1 MLVELRR
8 FGCFENVFGPG
19 DFSGSP
25 MGYEKILVHFDGGF
39 VSQNAV
45 FRYPDAAKSSP
56 KNAHAAD
63 DNRTLQCGNDGSRY
77 GARYEEWANT
87 RHPEKRRAKQQA
99 PEPAP
104 QCAHFSPILHPLSG
118 VVIA

>member
-1 MLVELRR
+1 MLFELRR
-8 FGCFENVFGPG
+8 LSCFENVFHPG
-19 DFSGSP
+19 GFSGSP

-56 KNAHAAD
+56 QNAHAAD
-63 DNRTLQCGNDGSRY
+63 DNRALQCGNDGSRY
-77 GARYEEWANT
+77 RARYEERADA
-87 RHPEKRRAKQQA
+87 RHPEKSRAKQQA

-104 QCAHFSPILHPLSG
+104 
-118 VVIA
+118 